1 MKKKNQYK
9 RILLKISGEALMGE
23 LRVGLH
29 PPTVNRIASQI
40 KKVHEKGIEVCLVI
54 GGGNIFRGLQ
64 GSAQGMERT
73 TADYM
78 GMLATVMNSLALQ
91 SELEKLNVHTRV
103 ISAIP
108 MDQICEPYIR
118 RRAVRHLEKNRV
130 CIFAAGTG
138 NPYFTTDTAGTLRAI
153 EMKCQA
159 IFKATKVD
167 GIYDEDPILNPEAKY
182 LSEITYDTALHE
194 NFKVM
199 DASAIAL
206 ARDNSIPIVVF
217 SLFETDDFLSIV
229 DGKGKFSL
237 VS

>member
-1 MKKKNQYK
+1 MTKKSRYK

-23 LRVGLH
+23 LKVGLH
-29 PPTVNRIASQI
+29 PPTVNKIASEI

-78 GMLATVMNSLALQ
+78 GMLATVMNSLAMQ

-118 RRAVRHLEKNRV
+118 RRAVRHLEKNNQVLINFVR
-130 CIFAAGTG
+130 
-138 NPYFTTDTAGTLRAI
+138 
-153 EMKCQA
+153 
-159 IFKATKVD
+159 
-167 GIYDEDPILNPEAKY
+167 
-182 LSEITYDTALHE
+182 
-194 NFKVM
+194 FKVGEGI
-199 DASAIAL
+199 DKKESDFATEVK
-206 ARDNSIPIVVF
+206 DIVN
-217 SLFETDDFLSIV
+217 
-229 DGKGKFSL
+229 
-237 VS
+237 

>member
-1 MKKKNQYK
+1 
-9 RILLKISGEALMGE
+9 
-23 LRVGLH
+23 
-29 PPTVNRIASQI
+29 
-40 KKVHEKGIEVCLVI
+40 
-54 GGGNIFRGLQ
+54 
-64 GSAQGMERT
+64 MERT

-78 GMLATVMNSLALQ
+78 GMLATVMNSLAMQ

-138 NPYFTTDTAGTLRAI
+138 NPYFTTDTAATLRAI
-153 EMKCQA
+153 EMKCEV

-167 GIYDEDPILNPEAKY
+167 GIYDKDPISYPEAKY
-182 LSEITYDTALHE
+182 IEKITYDTALQE
-194 NFKVM
+194 NLKVM

-206 ARDNSIPIVVF
+206 ARDNCIPIIVF

-229 DGKGKFSL
+229 EGKGRFSL
-237 VS
+237 VN